1 MYYTY
6 VLQSIKDK
14 GFYTGF
20 TRNLKLRF
28 EQGISQLIFYTFSYD
43 CILGQIGNALELENY
58 SIVSAQA

>member
-6 VLQSIKDK
+6 LLQSMKDK
-14 GFYTGF
+14 EFYTGF
-20 TRNLKLRF
+20 TKNLKLRF
-28 EQGISQLIFYTFSYD
+28 EQGISQLIMYTFSHD